1 MGSVVV
7 SVRIP
12 RWVKEKLEKYGID
25 IPSLIKKRLLEEIER
40 IEREEL
46 GKDLDILKE
55 KLKDR
60 VDPYELAKII
70 DEERKGR

>member
-46 GKDLDILKE
+46 EKHLDILKE

-60 VDPYELAKII
+60 IDPYELAKII
-70 DEERKGR
+70 DEERKRR